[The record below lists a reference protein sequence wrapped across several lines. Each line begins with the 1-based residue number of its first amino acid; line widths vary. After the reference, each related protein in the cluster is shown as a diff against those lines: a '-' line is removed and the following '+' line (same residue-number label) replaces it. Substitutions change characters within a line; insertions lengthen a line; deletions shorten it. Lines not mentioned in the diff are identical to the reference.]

1 MVCPT
6 TYTGDGFLERI
17 LGQIDCQAQVLGSYG
32 WLALSEPGSLASALT
47 TGLLTLFIA
56 LFGLRLLFGPTP
68 GTRDVVFDVLKIGV
82 VLTLALSWPA
92 FRTLIYDVVF
102 LAPADIAGRIAAT
115 ASGNFPDRLQAI
127 DTAIV
132 QLSEFGSGRQTGA
145 FIDGDAIGA
154 SFQGIAMQDERALGW
169 ARVFWLTEVIGSV
182 AFFRLAAGL
191 LLALAP
197 LAAGLLLFDATR
209 GIFAGW
215 MRGLVLALVGSVG
228 ASVLLAVEMA
238 VLTPW
243 LEDALRVRSL
253 GYAIPSAPTELMA
266 MTLAFAVVQLGF
278 VWLLGKVAFMRGWI
292 SIPGVAHLAT
302 HRSESSEWI
311 SSRSAESFS
320 ARTSTS
326 STQLE
331 GLVAQGS
338 STNERTQIRTL
349 TGLSRERAGGP
360 DATQPMPITPSE
372 RLGQSWRRAT
382 PRASRLVTDR
392 SARR

>member
-6 TYTGDGFLERI
+6 TYTGNGFLERI

-32 WLALSEPGSLASALT
+32 WLALSEPGSLAATVT

-56 LFGLRLLFGPTP
+56 LFGLRLLFGPAP
-68 GTRDVVFDVLKIGV
+68 GTRDVVFDVLKIGL

-115 ASGNFPDRLQAI
+115 ATGNFAERLQAI
-127 DTAIV
+127 DSAIV

-145 FIDGDAIGA
+145 FIEDEGTGA
-154 SFQGIAMQDERALGW
+154 SFQGIAMQDESALGW
-169 ARVFWLTEVIGSV
+169 SRLFWLTGVIGSV

-209 GIFAGW
+209 GLFAGW
-215 MRGLVLALVGSVG
+215 MRGLVLALIGSVG

-243 LEDALRVRSL
+243 LEDALRLRAL

-266 MTLAFAVVQLGF
+266 MTLAFALVQLGF

-292 SIPGVAHLAT
+292 SMPSLDSIGGQ
-302 HRSESSEWI
+302 RSGRSEWI
-311 SSRSAESFS
+311 SSH
-320 ARTSTS
+320 S
-326 STQLE
+326 SE
-331 GLVAQGS
+331 MRHSHS
-338 STNERTQIRTL
+338 SNLSDRGEIVITGTPANERTQIRAL
-349 TGLSRERAGGP
+349 AAPPRERPEQADTP
-360 DATQPMPITPSE
+360 TLPISPRE
-372 RLGQSWRRAT
+372 RLGESWRRAT
-382 PRASRLVTDR
+382 PRASRLAASR

>member
-1 MVCPT
+1 MNCPT
-6 TYTGDGFLERI
+6 TYTGDGFLVRI

-32 WLALSEPGSLASALT
+32 WLALSEPGSLASTVT

-68 GTRDVVFDVLKIGV
+68 GARDIVFDVLKIGL

-115 ASGNFPDRLQAI
+115 ASGNFAERLQAI
-127 DTAIV
+127 DGAIV
-132 QLSEFGSGRQTGA
+132 QLSELGSGRQTGA
-145 FIDGDAIGA
+145 FIDSEGTGS
-154 SFQGIAMQDERALGW
+154 SFQGIAMEDESALGW
-169 ARVFWLTEVIGSV
+169 ARLFWLTGVIGSV

-209 GIFAGW
+209 GLFAGW
-215 MRGLVLALVGSVG
+215 TRGLLLTLIGSVG
-228 ASVLLAVEMA
+228 ASVLLAVEMT

-253 GYAIPSAPTELMA
+253 GYATPSAPTELMA
-266 MTLAFAVVQLGF
+266 MTLAFAIVQLVF

-292 SIPGVAHLAT
+292 SLPRLGETRAHT
-302 HRSESSEWI
+302 SERSEWI
-311 SSRSAESFS
+311 SSHSNVSRYSQ
-320 ARTSTS
+320 S
-326 STQLE
+326 SSLSERNEILISGTP
-331 GLVAQGS
+331 A
-338 STNERTQIRTL
+338 NERTQIRAL
-349 TGLSRERAGGP
+349 AAPGPER
-360 DATQPMPITPSE
+360 DAPSDTPTTPVSPRE
-372 RLGQSWRRAT
+372 RLGESWRRTT
-382 PRASRLVTDR
+382 PRASRLATSR
-392 SARR
+392 SAR

>member
-1 MVCPT
+1 MACPI
-6 TYTGDGFLERI
+6 TYTGDDFLERI
-17 LGQIDCQAQVLGSYG
+17 LGQIDCHAQVLGSYG
-32 WLALSEPGSLASALT
+32 WLALSEPGSLATTLT
-47 TGLLTLFIA
+47 TGLLTMFIA
-56 LFGLRLLFGPTP
+56 LFGLRLLFGPAP

-115 ASGNFPDRLQAI
+115 ASGNFPERLQAI

-169 ARVFWLTEVIGSV
+169 SRVFWLTGVIGSV

-191 LLALAP
+191 MLALAP

-215 MRGLVLALVGSVG
+215 MRGLVLALIGSVG

-266 MTLAFAVVQLGF
+266 MTLSFAVVQLGF

-292 SIPGVAHLAT
+292 SMPGFSQMAT
-302 HRSESSEWI
+302 QRSERSEWI
-311 SSRSAESFS
+311 SSRSAESLV
-320 ARTSTS
+320 ARTSRS
-326 STQLE
+326 STQRE
-331 GLVAQGS
+331 GSVAQGS
-338 STNERTQIRTL
+338 PANERTQIRTL
-349 TGLSRERAGGP
+349 NGLSRERAGGP
-360 DATQPMPITPSE
+360 DATQPISITPSE

-382 PRASRLVTDR
+382 PRASRLATDR

>member
-6 TYTGDGFLERI
+6 TYTGNGFLERI

-32 WLALSEPGSLASALT
+32 WLALSEPGSLAATVT

-56 LFGLRLLFGPTP
+56 LFGLRLLFGPAP
-68 GTRDVVFDVLKIGV
+68 GTRDVVFDVLKIGL

-115 ASGNFPDRLQAI
+115 ASGNFAERLQAI
-127 DTAIV
+127 DGAIV

-145 FIDGDAIGA
+145 FIDTEGAGA
-154 SFQGIAMQDERALGW
+154 SFQGIAMQDESALGW
-169 ARVFWLTEVIGSV
+169 SRLFWLTGVIGSV

-209 GIFAGW
+209 GLFAGW
-215 MRGLVLALVGSVG
+215 MRGLVLALIGSVG

-243 LEDALRVRSL
+243 LEDALRLRSL
-253 GYAIPSAPTELMA
+253 GYATPSAPTELMA
-266 MTLAFAVVQLGF
+266 MTLAFALVQLGF

-292 SIPGVAHLAT
+292 SVPSFSGSEA
-302 HRSESSEWI
+302 HRSERSEWI
-311 SSRSAESFS
+311 SSRSTETRFGQKSNFAERNEIVVT
-320 ARTSTS
+320 RTPS
-326 STQLE
+326 
-331 GLVAQGS
+331 
-338 STNERTQIRTL
+338 NERTHIRALAGPT
-349 TGLSRERAGGP
+349 RERADQSGG
-360 DATQPMPITPSE
+360 TPSIAPPRE
-372 RLGQSWRRAT
+372 RLGDSWRRGT
-382 PRASRLVTDR
+382 PRASRLTTDR